1 MPMEEPTIIVD
12 SREQI
17 PYTFSRP
24 TTRKKLEA
32 GDYSIAGFEEQ
43 VAVER
48 KSLPDFIHTIIRER
62 KRFYKELQKLSQYS
76 AACIVVEANF
86 RDLIEGHYRSGAHAN
101 ALIGAV
107 ASISAGFIP
116 VYFCSDRQASCRF
129 VEEFLIHFYRK
140 TLTCNNQPTRT
151 EFGEE

>member
-1 MPMEEPTIIVD
+1 MEELTIIVD
-12 SREQI
+12 SREQQG
-17 PYTFSRP
+17 YSFSLP
-24 TTRKKLEA
+24 TIKKKLEA

-48 KSLPDFIHTIIRER
+48 KSLPDFVHTIIRER
-62 KRFYKELQKLSQYS
+62 KRFYKELQRLSTYT

-86 RDLIEGHYRSGAHAN
+86 RDLIEGRYRSGAHAN
-101 ALIGAV
+101 SLIGAV
-107 ASISAGFIP
+107 ASISAGFVP

-140 TLTCNNQPTRT
+140 TIKCNEQDPRPKS
-151 EFGEE
+151 GEE